1 MNIVAAALLLL
12 YVVLAGAWP
21 LLWVYALARHA
32 LARRWPP
39 TIRVALTLPLWTVA
53 VSVGGLQV
61 QTLMLAASGTA
72 LPQASPRP
80 VLAATAMLVA
90 LCANV
95 VAWLLLWR
103 AVRES
108 D

>member
-1 MNIVAAALLLL
+1 MSIVAAALLLL

-21 LLWVYALARHA
+21 LLWIYALARHA
-32 LARRWPP
+32 LARRWQSV
-39 TIRVALTLPLWTVA
+39 TRIALTLPLWTVA

-61 QTLMLAASGTA
+61 HTLMLTASATA
-72 LPQASPRP
+72 LPHESPRP

-103 AVRES
+103 AVRERH
-108 D
+108 